1 VSAADPRTPEA
12 ENRELR
18 ARLAALQEE
27 HLEETRRAHAAVAAA
42 RERAYWLD
50 RWHVDLNAVM
60 ARPAADKVRASVRGV
75 RGVVRRAR
83 RVVRLL
89 SG

>member
-1 VSAADPRTPEA
+1 VSAAEPRSPDA

-18 ARLAALQEE
+18 ARLTALEEE
-27 HLEETRRAHAAVAAA
+27 HLEEMRRAHAAIAAA

-60 ARPAADKVRASVRGV
+60 ARPVADRVRASARGV
-75 RGVVRRAR
+75 RAVVRRAR

-89 SG
+89 SR